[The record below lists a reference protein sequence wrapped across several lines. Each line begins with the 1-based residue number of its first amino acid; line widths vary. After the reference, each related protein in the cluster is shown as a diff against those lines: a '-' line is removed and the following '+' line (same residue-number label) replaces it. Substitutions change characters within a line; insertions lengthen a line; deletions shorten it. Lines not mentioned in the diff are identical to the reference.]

1 MHIIPPPDARHQA
14 FADAL
19 AAQGLP
25 AKQIYTDPI
34 SRYAYGTDASFY
46 RYVPQVAVRAHN
58 ETEVSLCMALAKRH
72 QVAVTF
78 RTSGSSLSGQA
89 CTDSV
94 LVMLG
99 DGFLTQEILDHGLKI
114 RLGPM
119 VIGAT
124 ANATLSP
131 YHRKIGPDPAS
142 INTARIGG
150 IVANNS
156 SGMCCGTKE
165 NTYRTLDS
173 MRLVL
178 ADGTVLDTADDASV
192 AAFRLSH
199 ASLLAELQALSQH
212 VRQDDAMMQRIAHK
226 YQMKNTTGYS
236 VNALVDFEDPI
247 DMLWH
252 LIIGSEGTLAFVS
265 EAVYRTVPDYPDKA
279 SAFVFFDSLEACCQA
294 VTALRKRATVDA
306 VELLDALSIR
316 RTGQEKTG
324 LPDFFYADFSD
335 DAASLLIETK
345 APNSDLLLQQINA
358 IDQLLAEFGPV
369 AHTGFQLNHGVSD
382 QFWAVRKGLMPISA
396 ANRPKGTSF
405 ITEDV
410 VLPIERLAEGVRRLT
425 QLFLQYEY
433 DDAMI
438 MGHAL
443 EGNLHFIL
451 TPNMDE
457 PKEVQRFDDF
467 MQDLANIVAIDY
479 GGSLK
484 GEHGTGRNIAPFVR
498 TEWGDDL
505 YAVMCAIKDLFDPD
519 RILNPEVLINA
530 NERLHV
536 TSLKNMPVS
545 DPIVDDCIECG
556 FCESACPA
564 NGYTLTPRQRI
575 TTHRY
580 LSALKRHP
588 NTLPEVLADY
598 QASYALKGIQS
609 CAETGMCATRCPIG
623 IDTGSLMNK
632 LRQDAPNI
640 TTMAHAQKQLS
651 NLSILARLGL
661 KTAHGIGLPAAGRIS
676 KAFHRRYPSLPIIP
690 LGMPTASPRLPSSDT
705 IQGHQPVVYF
715 VSCVNRVMAEVG
727 ERDTDRHTASHT
739 LNLFKKSGFKA
750 IYPANLTQLCC
761 GQPFASAKANS
772 VAATATQA
780 LNSALLQ
787 ASKQGKHPIYLDN
800 GPCALRIKEAQ
811 QQGLIDSRLVLYDAA
826 EFLSQHVL
834 PHLTIHQT
842 LPHLALHIPCSASK
856 MHTGAALKLLAQACT
871 DTLSVPDIACC
882 GFAGLKGFTL
892 PELNAN
898 GLRNLPKLLP
908 SACQHGVSMSKTC
921 QVGLTSHSGLPYHS
935 IEALLDQCS
944 RAP

>member
-1 MHIIPPPDARHQA
+1 MHLIAPVDARHQA
-14 FADAL
+14 YADAL
-19 AAQGLP
+19 AQHLP

-46 RYVPQVAVRAHN
+46 RYVPQVAVRAHH
-58 ETEVSLCMALAKRH
+58 EAEVSLCMALAKQHR
-72 QVAVTF
+72 VAVTF

-89 CTDSV
+89 CTESV

-99 DGFLTQEILDHGLKI
+99 DGFLTQEVLEDGLKVK
-114 RLGPM
+114 LGPM

-124 ANATLSP
+124 ANVTLAP
-131 YHRKIGPDPAS
+131 YQRKIGPDPAS

-178 ADGTVLDTADDASV
+178 ADGTVLNTADPTSV
-192 AAFRLSH
+192 AAFRHSH
-199 ASLLAELQALSQH
+199 AKLLSQLQALSTR
-212 VRQDDAMMQRIAHK
+212 VRQDDAMMQRIHKK

-236 VNALVDFEDPI
+236 VNALVDFDDPL

-265 EAVYRTVPDYPDKA
+265 EVIYRTVPDYPDKA
-279 SAFVFFDSLEACCQA
+279 SAFVFFESLEACCLA
-294 VTALRKRATVDA
+294 VTALRQRATVDA

-324 LPDFFYADFSD
+324 LPAFFYADFSD
-335 DAASLLIETK
+335 DAACLLIETK
-345 APNSDLLLQQINA
+345 APSADLLTQQIKA
-358 IDQLLAEFGPV
+358 IDQLLAEFGPA
-369 AHTGFQLNHGVSD
+369 AHTGFQLDHGVSD

-410 VLPIERLAEGVRRLT
+410 VLPIERLAEGVRRLGR
-425 QLFLQYEY
+425 LFQDY
-433 DDAMI
+433 DYHDAMI

-451 TPNMDE
+451 TPNMDDPQE
-457 PKEVQRFDDF
+457 IQRFDGF
-467 MQDLANIVAIDY
+467 MQDLAQIVAIDY

-484 GEHGTGRNIAPFVR
+484 GEHGTGRNIAPFVC
-498 TEWGDDL
+498 TEWGDDI
-505 YAVMCAIKDLFDPD
+505 YAIMCAIKALFDPD

-556 FCESACPA
+556 FCESACPS

-580 LSALKRHP
+580 LSALKRNP
-588 NTLPEVLADY
+588 NTAPEVLAEY

-623 IDTGSLMNK
+623 IDTGSLMRQ
-632 LRQDAPNI
+632 LRLAAPHPRRL
-640 TTMAHAQKQLS
+640 AQAQKQLGP
-651 NLSILARLGL
+651 LSVLARLSMKTSHGL
-661 KTAHGIGLPAAGRIS
+661 GLPMANRVS
-676 KAFHRRYPSLPIIP
+676 KTLHRRYPTLPIVPLSLPK
-690 LGMPTASPRLPSSDT
+690 ASPKLPEST
-705 IQGHQPVVYF
+705 PNKGKPVVYF
-715 VSCVNRVMAEVG
+715 VSCVNRVMAEVADG
-727 ERDTDRHTASHT
+727 QHTASHT
-739 LNLFKKSGFKA
+739 LSLFQKAGFNA
-750 IYPANLTQLCC
+750 LYPPQLQQLCC
-761 GQPFASAKANS
+761 GQPFASAKADS
-772 VAATATQA
+772 VADAAANT
-780 LNSALLQ
+780 LNAALLQ
-787 ASKQGKHPIYLDN
+787 ASNQGQHPVYLDN
-800 GPCALRIKEAQ
+800 GPCALRIKDAQ
-811 QQGLIDSRLVLYDAA
+811 RQGLIDKRLTLYDAA

-842 LPHLALHIPCSASK
+842 VPSLALHVPCSASK
-856 MHTGAALKLLAQACT
+856 MQASASLKQLAQACT
-871 DTLSVPDIACC
+871 DQLSVPDIACC
-882 GFAGLKGFTL
+882 GFAGLKGFTQ

-908 SACQHGVSMSKTC
+908 ADCAHGVSMSKTC

-944 RAP
+944 RAS